1 MRMDASWKGRLTV
14 KSEVVYLKLPQS
26 AQVVNR
32 KILLQ
37 DVAEIYTLD
46 AEVQKKIGNTIIYT
60 VSGDKNQKLI
70 FSVMKLIQM
79 IQKEHPNLQ
88 IINVGEQDFIVEYK
102 MPITPKKGMEYFKLA
117 ILTLIVFI
125 GSAFTIMTFNT
136 DVSVGEVFDNLY
148 YLVTGTKKDTGTILE
163 ISYCVGILVGI
174 LGFYN
179 HFKGQKLHDDPTP
192 IHIEMRNY
200 EDEMNRAI
208 IKDADRE
215 GKTLK

>member
-1 MRMDASWKGRLTV
+1 MKP
-14 KSEVVYLKLPQS
+14 EEVYLKLPQS

-32 KILLQ
+32 KIFLK
-37 DVAEIYTLD
+37 DVAEIYTSD
-46 AEVQKKIGNTIIYT
+46 TGTQKKIGDIILYT

-70 FSVMKLIQM
+70 FSVMKLIET
-79 IQKEHPNLQ
+79 IQKEHPGLK
-88 IINVGEQDFIVEYK
+88 IINIGEPDFIVEYK
-102 MPITPKKGMEYFKLA
+102 MPIAPKKGMEYFKLV
-117 ILTLIVFI
+117 ILSLVVFL
-125 GSAFTIMTFNT
+125 GAAFTIMTFNT

-148 YLVTGTKKDTGTILE
+148 YLVTGTKKNSGSVLE
-163 ISYCVGILVGI
+163 IAYSAGILLGI

-200 EDEMNRAI
+200 EEEMNKAI

-215 GKTLK
+215 GKTIK

>member
-1 MRMDASWKGRLTV
+1 M
-14 KSEVVYLKLPQS
+14 KSGVVYIKLPQN

-37 DVAEIYTLD
+37 DVAEIYTAD
-46 AEVQKKIGNTIIYT
+46 AEMGKKIGNIILYT
-60 VSGDKNQKLI
+60 VGGDKNQKLI
-70 FSVMKLIQM
+70 FSVMKVIHL
-79 IQKEHPNLQ
+79 IQKEFPGIEVEN
-88 IINVGEQDFIVEYK
+88 IGESDFVVEYK
-102 MPITPKKGMEYFKLA
+102 MPLTPKKAMEYTKLV
-117 ILTLIVFI
+117 LLSLIVFI
-125 GSAFTIMTFNT
+125 GAAFTIMTFNT

-148 YLVTGTKKDTGTILE
+148 YLVTGVKKESGSILE
-163 ISYCVGILVGI
+163 VAYSIGILAGI

-200 EDEMNRAI
+200 EEEMNKAI

-215 GKTLK
+215 GKIIK

>member
-1 MRMDASWKGRLTV
+1 M
-14 KSEVVYLKLPQS
+14 KSGVVYIKLPQN

-37 DVAEIYTLD
+37 DVAEIYTAD
-46 AEVQKKIGNTIIYT
+46 AEMGKKIGDIILYT
-60 VSGDKNQKLI
+60 VGGDKNQKLI
-70 FSVMKLIQM
+70 FSVMKVIHLIQNEFPG
-79 IQKEHPNLQ
+79 IEVEN
-88 IINVGEQDFIVEYK
+88 IGESDFVVEYK
-102 MPITPKKGMEYFKLA
+102 MPLTPKKAMEYTKLV
-117 ILTLIVFI
+117 LLSLIVFI
-125 GSAFTIMTFNT
+125 GAAFTIMTFNT

-148 YLVTGTKKDTGTILE
+148 YLVTGVKKEGGSILE
-163 ISYCVGILVGI
+163 VAYSIGILAGI

-200 EDEMNRAI
+200 EEEMNKAI

-215 GKTLK
+215 GKIIK

>member
-1 MRMDASWKGRLTV
+1 M
-14 KSEVVYLKLPQS
+14 KSNVVYLKIPQS

-37 DVAEIYTLD
+37 DVAEIFTAD
-46 AEVQKKIGNTIIYT
+46 AEMGKEIGNIILYT

-70 FSVMKLIQM
+70 FSVMKIIQV
-79 IQKEHPNLQ
+79 IQKEFPN
-88 IINVGEQDFIVEYK
+88 IEVENIGESDFVVEYK
-102 MPITPKKGMEYFKLA
+102 IPLTPKKGMEYCKLV
-117 ILTLIVFI
+117 ILSLIVFI
-125 GSAFTIMTFNT
+125 GAAFTIMTFNT

-148 YLVTGTKKDTGTILE
+148 FLVTGMKKSNGSILE
-163 ISYCVGILVGI
+163 IAYSIGILVGI

-200 EDEMNRAI
+200 EEEMNKAI

-215 GKTLK
+215 GKTIK

>member
-1 MRMDASWKGRLTV
+1 MKP
-14 KSEVVYLKLPQS
+14 EEVYLKLPQS

-32 KILLQ
+32 KIFLK
-37 DVAEIYTLD
+37 DVAEIYTSD
-46 AEVQKKIGNTIIYT
+46 TGTQKKIGDIILYT

-70 FSVMKLIQM
+70 FSVMKLIET
-79 IQKEHPNLQ
+79 IQKEHPGLK
-88 IINVGEQDFIVEYK
+88 IINIGEPDFIVEYK
-102 MPITPKKGMEYFKLA
+102 MPIAPKKGMEYFKLV
-117 ILTLIVFI
+117 ILSLVVFL
-125 GSAFTIMTFNT
+125 GAEFTIMTFNT

-148 YLVTGTKKDTGTILE
+148 YLVTGTKKNSGSVLE
-163 ISYCVGILVGI
+163 IAYSAGILLGI

-200 EDEMNRAI
+200 EEEMNKAI

-215 GKTLK
+215 GKTIK

>member
-1 MRMDASWKGRLTV
+1 M

-37 DVAEIYTLD
+37 DVAEIYTSD
-46 AEVQKKIGNTIIYT
+46 TETEKKIGNIILYT
-60 VSGDKNQKLI
+60 VSGNKNQKLI
-70 FSVMKLIQM
+70 FSVMKLIEA
-79 IQKEHPNLQ
+79 IQKEHPGLQ
-88 IINVGEQDFIVEYK
+88 IINIGEPDFIVEYK
-102 MPITPKKGMEYFKLA
+102 IPLTPKKGMEYCKLV
-117 ILTLIVFI
+117 ILSLIVFI
-125 GSAFTIMTFNT
+125 GAAFTIMTFNT

-148 YLVTGTKKDTGTILE
+148 YLITGTKKNTGSVLE
-163 ISYCVGILVGI
+163 IAYSVGILAGI

-200 EDEMNRAI
+200 EEEMNKAI

-215 GKTLK
+215 GKTIK

>member
-1 MRMDASWKGRLTV
+1 MKP
-14 KSEVVYLKLPQS
+14 EEVYLKLPQS

-32 KILLQ
+32 KIFLK
-37 DVAEIYTLD
+37 DVAEIYTSD
-46 AEVQKKIGNTIIYT
+46 TGTQTKIGDIILYT

-70 FSVMKLIQM
+70 FSVMKLIET
-79 IQKEHPNLQ
+79 IQKEHPGLK
-88 IINVGEQDFIVEYK
+88 IINIGEPDFIVEYK
-102 MPITPKKGMEYFKLA
+102 MPIAPKKGMEYFKLV
-117 ILTLIVFI
+117 ILSLVVFL
-125 GSAFTIMTFNT
+125 GAAFTIMTFNT

-148 YLVTGTKKDTGTILE
+148 YLVTGTKKNSGSVLE
-163 ISYCVGILVGI
+163 IAYSAGILLGI

-200 EDEMNRAI
+200 EEEMNKAI

-215 GKTLK
+215 GKTIK

>member
-1 MRMDASWKGRLTV
+1 MGISM

-37 DVAEIYTLD
+37 DVAEIYTSD
-46 AEVQKKIGNTIIYT
+46 TEAEKKIGNIILYT
-60 VSGDKNQKLI
+60 VGGDKNQKLI
-70 FSVMKLIQM
+70 FSVMKIIES

-88 IINVGEQDFIVEYK
+88 IINIGESDFIVEYK
-102 MPITPKKGMEYFKLA
+102 IPLTPKKGMEYFKLV
-117 ILTLIVFI
+117 ILSLIVFI
-125 GSAFTIMTFNT
+125 GAAFTIMTFNT

-148 YLVTGTKKDTGTILE
+148 YLVMGTKKNTGSVLE
-163 ISYCVGILVGI
+163 IAYSVGILIGI

-200 EDEMNRAI
+200 EEEMNKAI

-215 GKTLK
+215 GKTIK

>member
-1 MRMDASWKGRLTV
+1 MKP
-14 KSEVVYLKLPQS
+14 EEVYLKLPQS

-32 KILLQ
+32 KIFLK
-37 DVAEIYTLD
+37 DVAEIYTSD
-46 AEVQKKIGNTIIYT
+46 TGTQKKIGDIILYT

-70 FSVMKLIQM
+70 FSVMKLIET
-79 IQKEHPNLQ
+79 IQKEHPGLK
-88 IINVGEQDFIVEYK
+88 IINIGEPDFIVEYK
-102 MPITPKKGMEYFKLA
+102 IPIAPKKGMEYFKLV
-117 ILTLIVFI
+117 ILSLVVFL
-125 GSAFTIMTFNT
+125 GAAFTIMTFNT

-148 YLVTGTKKDTGTILE
+148 YLVTGTKKNSGSVLE
-163 ISYCVGILVGI
+163 IAYSAGILLGI

-200 EDEMNRAI
+200 EEEMNKAI

-215 GKTLK
+215 GKTIK

>member
-1 MRMDASWKGRLTV
+1 MKP
-14 KSEVVYLKLPQS
+14 EEVYLKLPQS

-32 KILLQ
+32 KIFLK
-37 DVAEIYTLD
+37 DVAEIYTSD
-46 AEVQKKIGNTIIYT
+46 TGTQKKIGDIILYT

-70 FSVMKLIQM
+70 FSVMKLIET
-79 IQKEHPNLQ
+79 IQKEHPGLK
-88 IINVGEQDFIVEYK
+88 IINIGEPDFIVEYK
-102 MPITPKKGMEYFKLA
+102 MPIAPKKGREYFKLV
-117 ILTLIVFI
+117 ILSLVVFL
-125 GSAFTIMTFNT
+125 GAAFTIMTFNT

-148 YLVTGTKKDTGTILE
+148 YLVTGTKKNSGSVLE
-163 ISYCVGILVGI
+163 IAYSAGILLGI

-200 EDEMNRAI
+200 EEEMNKAI

-215 GKTLK
+215 GKTIK